1 LRLVKRLA
9 HTHFSSSEHFTSFTD
24 SFRLFCDQPDLIKKI
39 AGEDGLR
46 DLSSHGVEIFD
57 WDKANDL
64 IQAGG
69 PPDVI
74 LETFSCELPQP
85 YVEKIRE
92 GNIPLIINVEYLSA
106 EPWTVEAHGLP
117 SIPSNPNDL
126 PRYFYYP
133 GFSSDSGGL
142 LQGKSSNTNE
152 DSTYVPRSLE
162 QIFRELRPKEEVP
175 KVLIFT
181 YGGQKLERLLDQI
194 KESQTPVD
202 LLICDEP
209 NIKTVENWLGESISE
224 PKQRGPIQYISMPFV
239 PQDDFDWLLNEC
251 DLNIVRGEDS
261 FVRAQWA
268 GKPFIWDIYPQ
279 DVDAHLIKLDAFLDV
294 YLKDATL
301 NTKKAILEAMYWQD
315 FSNWWPHLRKMSLH
329 AILWRSEMIKS
340 QTNGDLAIR
349 LRDFIQEKLKK
360 G

>member
-1 LRLVKRLA
+1 M
-9 HTHFSSSEHFTSFTD
+9 
-24 SFRLFCDQPDLIKKI
+24 

-46 DLSSHGVEIFD
+46 DLMSHGVEIFE
-57 WDKANDL
+57 WSKANDV
-64 IQAGG
+64 IQEGG
-69 PPDVI
+69 SPDII
-74 LETFSCELPQP
+74 LETFSCQLPQA
-85 YVEKIRE
+85 YLEKLRE
-92 GNIPLIINVEYLSA
+92 ANPPLIVNVEYLSA
-106 EPWTVEAHGLP
+106 EPWTIEAHGLP
-117 SIPSNPNDL
+117 SIPSNPSDL
-126 PRYFYYP
+126 ARYFYYP
-133 GFSSDSGGL
+133 GFTPTSGGL
-142 LQGKSSNTNE
+142 LQGKSPLSSE
-152 DSTYVPRSLE
+152 DSTYIPRSVE
-162 QIFRELRPKEEVP
+162 HIFRQLRPKEEVP

-194 KESQTPVD
+194 QETQTPLD

-209 NIKTVENWLGESISE
+209 NIKTVENWLGESLSE
-224 PKQRGPIQYISMPFV
+224 PKQRGPIQYFAMPFV
-239 PQDDFDWLLNEC
+239 SQDDFDWLLNAC

-279 DVDAHLIKLDAFLDV
+279 DVDAHLVKLDAFLDI

-301 NTKKAILEAMYWQD
+301 NTKRAVLESMYWQD

-329 AILWRSEMIKS
+329 AILWRSELIKS